1 MLIIGEPGTGKST
14 ILQFASQL
22 SQRVVKSNGVGASSA
37 GLTLGFIREGPEW
50 SVEAGAL
57 VLADMGI
64 CCIDEF
70 NHIKKQDQACIL
82 EAMEQ

>member
-1 MLIIGEPGTGKST
+1 M
-14 ILQFASQL
+14 
-22 SQRVVKSNGVGASSA
+22 RD
-37 GLTLGFIREGPEW
+37 GPEW

-70 NHIKKQDQACIL
+70 NLIKKP
-82 EAMEQ
+82 E